1 MALTIE
7 DLQPKDFKINVKG
20 VELTCK
26 PLKLSHALMLSKIGD
41 IFGNP
46 QSATKP
52 QIKQAEVDLD
62 EVIAEV
68 LPELKGIQ
76 LDMPATFEIL
86 TKMMEQIEPTD
97 NKEIKDKGVSFDADP
112 KAVKAG

>member
-7 DLQPKDFKINVKG
+7 DLQPKDFTINIKG

-41 IFGNP
+41 IFSNP
-46 QSATKP
+46 QSATKA
-52 QIKQAEVDLD
+52 QIKQAETDLD
-62 EVIAEV
+62 EVIEEV
-68 LPELKGIQ
+68 LPELKGKQ
-76 LDMPATFEIL
+76 LDMMATFDVI

-97 NKEIKDKGVSFDADP
+97 NQQIKEKGVSFDADP
-112 KAVKAG
+112 KAEKAG